1 MQLTRSG
8 EYGLRGVLF
17 LARQPREKF
26 VLVSEISKYQRIP
39 EPFLAKIFQRL
50 SKAGL
55 LRSSRGSKGGFS
67 LGKPAGSITM
77 REVIETID
85 GPIALNRCLR
95 REGECDEEGLCPIY
109 EVWSKAQNQLLEIL
123 DSTTVEDLARQMIRN
138 EKKGRE
144 EVKHR

>member
-8 EYGLRGVLF
+8 EYGLKGVLF

-26 VLVSEISKYQRIP
+26 VLLSEISKYQHIP

-55 LRSSRGSKGGFS
+55 LRSARGSKGGFC

-95 REGECDEEGLCPIY
+95 REGECDEERLCPIY

-138 EKKGRE
+138 EKKSRE
-144 EVKHR
+144 EVRHR